1 MKYKTVK
8 VFLKLLRFECMIQ
21 NYFCLTIAQCPTVG
35 FLKNHIV
42 KMIRIQIFTD
52 GRIFVFRK
60 ITAVYRSMMMV
71 VCEEENY
78 GWLQNYVFNLIVF
91 GVG

>member
-1 MKYKTVK
+1 M
-8 VFLKLLRFECMIQ
+8 LRFEYMIQ
-21 NYFCLTIAQCPTVG
+21 NYFFLTIAQCPKQGTVG
-35 FLKNHIV
+35 FQKNHIV